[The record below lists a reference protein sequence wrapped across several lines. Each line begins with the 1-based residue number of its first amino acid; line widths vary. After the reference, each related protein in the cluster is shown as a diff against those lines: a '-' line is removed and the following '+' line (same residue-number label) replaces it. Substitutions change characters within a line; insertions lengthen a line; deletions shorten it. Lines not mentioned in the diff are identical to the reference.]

1 MLWTLDKVVRV
12 VSLGGV
18 SALLATLLSAL
29 GIVSCLLAFPA
40 LWLLTAAAYLYR
52 ANLKVS
58 VTGKAVV
65 VTGCDSGF
73 GNTLALHLD
82 KMGFRVF
89 AGCLK
94 ADGEGA
100 DHLRQEGSSRLHVLQ
115 MDVTNQ
121 DQLDKAAQHVKDLL
135 PGDESVWGLVNNAGV
150 CTLGPV
156 EWVSMK
162 GFRKDPEVNV
172 FGLIAVTK
180 AFLPLVR
187 QAKGRVVSV
196 ASVAGRMSARFMGSY
211 CASKYA
217 VEGFNDALRQ
227 EMLPFGVHVCLIEPG
242 NFANGTYLF
251 ATDDAVEQEVKAMW
265 TGLDDDL
272 RSDYGQPYCTRVE
285 GFMKNFRRQGAKD
298 ISPVIIA
305 LTEALT
311 QTHPQPRYCPMD
323 VLMYL
328 VACVNTHFP
337 EWVYDALVQLLAI
350 LLLKKEEV

>member
-58 VTGKAVV
+58 AYGKAVV

-73 GNTLALHLD
+73 GNILALHLD

-94 ADGEGA
+94 ADSEGA

-121 DQLDKAAQHVKDLL
+121 DQLDKAAQHVKHLL
-135 PGDESVWGLVNNAGV
+135 PDGESVWGLVNNAGV

-172 FGLIAVTK
+172 FGLIASTK
-180 AFLPLVR
+180 TFLPFVR
-187 QAKGRVVSV
+187 RARGRIVNIS
-196 ASVAGRMSARFMGSY
+196 SMAGRSSKGFMSAYSI
-211 CASKYA
+211 SKFA
-217 VEGFNDALRQ
+217 VEAFSDALRQ
-227 EMLPFGVHVCLIEPG
+227 EMRDFGVKVCLIEPG
-242 NFANGTYLF
+242 NFGAGTNLYLK
-251 ATDDAVEQEVKAMW
+251 DAIMEKEVEVMW
-265 TGLDDDL
+265 ASLGDNL
-272 RSDYGQPYCTRVE
+272 RSDYGETYRRKVQEMMTV
-285 GFMKNFRRQGAKD
+285 FRKTGATD
-298 ISPVIIA
+298 VSPVIKAI
-305 LTEALT
+305 TEALT
-311 QTHPQPRYCPMD
+311 QTHPQPRYCPATFKRLLSVYVRENM
-323 VLMYL
+323 
-328 VACVNTHFP
+328 P
-337 EWVYDALVQLLAI
+337 EWVFDSLTSP
-350 LLLKKEEV
+350 